1 MPQLKELKKIYNK
14 SYFPPCLSIRFYDT
28 IISDIKTRDFFM
40 SKGWDSGMLKKL
52 KALVGKGL
60 STAEMGKKL
69 GMSKNAVVGKLNRL
83 GWNAKASEV
92 VEKKPAKSTKEK
104 PTAKTAKAPAKKAA
118 PVKKTV
124 AKKAPV
130 KVADKK
136 AVAKKPVV
144 KKAEKP
150 VKKETVKKEKVAEK
164 NTKPAKKE
172 AVKVVEKPVIKTAS
186 KKTQKD
192 LALHEL
198 LIQHAL
204 QMASLKPNQC
214 RWPIGDPDSDNFHFC
229 GETVFAGKPYCY
241 EHCRQAY
248 QFTPPKKK

>member
-1 MPQLKELKKIYNK
+1 
-14 SYFPPCLSIRFYDT
+14 
-28 IISDIKTRDFFM
+28 M

-83 GWNAKASEV
+83 GWNSKASDAPEKTSESKKEKKSATTVGAKDKKIAVTKNAKKQKVEEIKVTKKSGKKDSVEKPTKKSVKKDV
-92 VEKKPAKSTKEK
+92 VEKQ
-104 PTAKTAKAPAKKAA
+104 
-118 PVKKTV
+118 
-124 AKKAPV
+124 
-130 KVADKK
+130 
-136 AVAKKPVV
+136 PVV
-144 KKAEKP
+144 PKIQL
-150 VKKETVKKEKVAEK
+150 KEV
-164 NTKPAKKE
+164 
-172 AVKVVEKPVIKTAS
+172 KTAS
-186 KKTQKD
+186 KKTKKD

-204 QMASLKPNQC
+204 QMANLKPNQC

-229 GETVFAGKPYCY
+229 GENVFAGKPYCY

-248 QFTPPKKK
+248 QFTAPKKK